1 MQFQLISKFNIR
13 ICFLLCV
20 IDIFSKYGWVI
31 PLRDEKGIITIT
43 NAFQKFLKESNQKP
57 NKILVYK
64 GSEFYNRSKKS
75 FLRINNIEIYLTR
88 NEVKSVTAE
97 RFIRTLNNKTYK
109 YMTSISKSLCIDE
122 LDDKVKK

>member
-13 ICFLLCV
+13 ICFLLRV

-31 PLRDEKGIITIT
+31 PLRDEKGITIT
-43 NAFQKFLKESNQKP
+43 NAFQISVKESNQKP

-64 GSEFYNRSKKS
+64 GSEFYNRSMKS
-75 FLRINNIEIYLTR
+75 FLQINNKEIYLTR

-97 RFIRTLNNKTYK
+97 RFIRTLKNKTYK

>member
-13 ICFLLCV
+13 ICFLLRV

-31 PLRDEKGIITIT
+31 PLRDEKGITIT
-43 NAFQKFLKESNQKP
+43 NAFQKSVKESNQKP

-64 GSEFYNRSKKS
+64 GSEFYNRSMKS
-75 FLRINNIEIYLTR
+75 FLQINNKEIYLTR

-97 RFIRTLNNKTYK
+97 RFIRTLKNKTYK
-109 YMTSISKSLCIDE
+109 YKTSISKSLCIDE
-122 LDDKVKK
+122 LDDTVNK